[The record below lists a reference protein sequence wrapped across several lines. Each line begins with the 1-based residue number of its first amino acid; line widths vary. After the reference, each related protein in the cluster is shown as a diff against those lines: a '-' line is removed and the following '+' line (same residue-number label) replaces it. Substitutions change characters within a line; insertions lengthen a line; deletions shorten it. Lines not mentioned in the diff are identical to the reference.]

1 MKVILNADIE
11 KLGEVG
17 DTVEV
22 KPGFA
27 RNYLLPRELALTVNK
42 HNIDLM
48 KIRKVKHQKKMEIE
62 KLSAEEQKQKLE
74 ALSLEITK
82 KAGENGVL
90 FGSVTPHEV
99 QDLLEEMGVQIERK
113 KFHFD
118 EAIKRVGH
126 YTFKIKLFK
135 DVEAEMKLEVIG
147 EGEYAAQAPEAE
159 VVEAVEE
166 EVAEVEAPETT
177 EEPETEEE

>member
-27 RNYLLPRELALTVNK
+27 RNYLLPRELPLTVTK

-48 KIRKVKHQKKMEIE
+48 KIRKAKHQKKMEIE

-74 ALSLEITK
+74 ALSLKITK

-118 EAIKRVGH
+118 EAVKRVGH

-147 EGEYAAQAPEAE
+147 EGEVAAPAPD
-159 VVEAVEE
+159 VEAVEE
-166 EVAEVEAPETT
+166 EAEVETT
-177 EEPETEEE
+177 EETEEPATDEE

>member
-27 RNYLLPRELALTVNK
+27 RNYLLPRELALTVNR

-82 KAGENGVL
+82 KSGENGVL

-99 QDLLEEMGVQIERK
+99 QELLEELGVQIERK

-118 EAIKRVGH
+118 EVIKRVGH

-135 DVEAEMKLEVIG
+135 DVEAEMKLEVKG
-147 EGEYAAQAPEAE
+147 EGEVAAPAPEAE
-159 VVEAVEE
+159 VAEE
-166 EVAEVEAPETT
+166 QAEVEAPEAT
-177 EEPETEEE
+177 EETPTEEE

>member
-11 KLGEVG
+11 TLGEVG
-17 DTVEV
+17 DTVDV
-22 KPGFA
+22 KPGYA
-27 RNYLLPRELALTVNK
+27 RNYLLPRDLALPVNR

-48 KIRKVKHQKKMEIE
+48 KIRRAKHQKKMEIE

-74 ALSLEITK
+74 TLSLEVTK

-90 FGSVTPHEV
+90 FGSVTTHDV
-99 QDLLEEMGVQIERK
+99 QGLLEEMGVQIESK

-135 DVEAEMKLEVIG
+135 DVEAEMKLEVKG
-147 EGEYAAQAPEAE
+147 EGEYVAPAPVAEAI
-159 VVEAVEE
+159 EE
-166 EVAEVEAPETT
+166 PAEVEAPEVEEST
-177 EEPETEEE
+177 EEQVTEE

>member
-27 RNYLLPRELALTVNK
+27 RNYLLPRELALTVTK

-48 KIRKVKHQKKMEIE
+48 KIRKAKHQKKMEIE

-74 ALSLEITK
+74 ALSLKITK

-118 EAIKRVGH
+118 EAVKRVGH

-147 EGEYAAQAPEAE
+147 EGEVAAPAPD
-159 VVEAVEE
+159 VEAVEE
-166 EVAEVEAPETT
+166 EAEVETT
-177 EEPETEEE
+177 EETEEPATDEE